1 MNPIILIH
9 IINMKYRN
17 FLNILLLLLI
27 SFTINSQDHSIH
39 KKWKL
44 DGADERI
51 EKNRN
56 GDVVLEFVLDAKI
69 NKRSKSSIQ
78 LDLKNHDFKF
88 GVSFTQLRRFWGQDY
103 GDLYLERFKKS

>member
-51 EKNRN
+51 EKNRK

-69 NKRSKSSIQ
+69 NKRSKFNYFGFHISNPLLVTLRNFFLQRLVKNKNFIQ
-78 LDLKNHDFKF
+78 
-88 GVSFTQLRRFWGQDY
+88 S
-103 GDLYLERFKKS
+103 YLGKIYK